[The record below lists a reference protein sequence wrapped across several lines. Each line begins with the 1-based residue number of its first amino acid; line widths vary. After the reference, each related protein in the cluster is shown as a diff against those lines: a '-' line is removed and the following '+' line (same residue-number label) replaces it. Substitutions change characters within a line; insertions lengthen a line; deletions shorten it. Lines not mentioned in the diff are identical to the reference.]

1 MEGAIEMS
9 YKAGDKVWVDC
20 DNTHKN
26 LKGRLPGVVIG
37 PCSHPMGCNWKVEI
51 EGHPGEWYTWEK
63 SLSPRRDPDE
73 YDGNQAARW
82 DDCPWQPEL
91 VPR

>member
-1 MEGAIEMS
+1 MS

-20 DNTHKN
+20 DNTPKK
-26 LKGRLPGVVIG
+26 LKGRLAGVVIG
-37 PCSHPMGCNWKVEI
+37 PCSLHPMGCNWIVEI
-51 EGHPGEWYTWEK
+51 EGHPVNGGWFTWEK
-63 SLSPRRDPDE
+63 SLSPRRDPD
-73 YDGNQAARW
+73 DGNRAARW